1 MPTEKAH
8 GLQIAKMCEAYTKLG
23 HDIELIVPYRRNN
36 IRETVHDYYGLTAD
50 FPVRTISIPDTILF
64 SKWLPSIA
72 FWLQAFLFLVRL
84 SIKNPIQKDTL
95 VMTRSFDVAWWY
107 TLRGYTVVCELHE
120 WPRARAWFSVFL
132 LRSVKH
138 LVSNSKGIAEEI
150 SKYNLHALVAPNGVD
165 LEALKPTVSREEM
178 RKQHNIEASAF
189 VSMYIGALEDWKGY
203 VTFLEASRK
212 IESTTFVVVGGK
224 EDHIKALE
232 EKYPRVRFLGTKPYR
247 DIGNYQGMADVL
259 VIPNDPK
266 FTSAQ
271 QYTSPIKLF
280 AHLAG
285 GVPIVVTDL
294 PTIRDIV
301 SEEEVFF
308 FDGSPDSLA
317 QVISE
322 VQNNQAEAKR
332 RVGNAKILIQ
342 KYTWDMRAQNIL
354 ENIS

>member
-23 HDIELIVPYRRNN
+23 HDIELIVPYRHNQ
-36 IRETVHDYYGLTAD
+36 ISESVYDYYGLTAD

-72 FWLQAFLFLVRL
+72 YWLQAFLFLVRL

-107 TLRGYTVVCELHE
+107 TLGGYTVVCELHE

-132 LRSVKH
+132 LKHVKH

-189 VSMYIGALEDWKGY
+189 VPMYIGALEDWKGY
-203 VTFLEASRK
+203 MTFLEASRK
-212 IESTTFVVVGGK
+212 IESATFVVVGGK

-232 EKYPRVRFLGTKPYR
+232 EKYPKVRFLGTKPYR

-266 FTSAQ
+266 FVEAQ

-308 FDGSPDSLA
+308 FDGSADSLV
-317 QVISE
+317 QVI
-322 VQNNQAEAKR
+322 AE
-332 RVGNAKILIQ
+332 IQ
-342 KYTWDMRAQNIL
+342 KNQTEANRRAENASKKALRYTWTSRA
-354 ENIS
+354 ENIIGKMS